1 MLRVRVSTPIRAAV
15 LNSAPGELELEEL
28 HIDDPEPDEV
38 LIRVLYAGLC
48 HSDLHEIDG
57 TFAADTPIVLG
68 HEVVGEV
75 VKVGS
80 AAIEFGIG
88 STVVTCLSVYCGSCQ
103 YCLVGQQT
111 LCERRMELQQVRAR
125 PKLTNSR
132 GSAVRATA
140 GIGGFAEMVLVHKN
154 SAVVIPS
161 DVRPQTASVLGCAA
175 TTGMGSVLHSAG
187 VRPGQ
192 GVAVLG
198 LGGIGFSVI
207 QAARIAGA
215 GQIIGVDLVS
225 HKLELAKVFGAT
237 DVVNAREVDPVETVR
252 ELTDGGSH
260 HSFEAVG
267 TGPTAAQAFAMLRPG
282 GVATVLGMI
291 PDEHS
296 IPLRGSELFLQ
307 EKTLR
312 GSFMGSNHFK
322 VDIPMYLELDRAG
335 LLNLDGLVTA
345 EFSLDT
351 INKGF
356 EALAT
361 GNEIR
366 VVVRIGAR

>member
-1 MLRVRVSTPIRAAV
+1 MQWVRVSTPIKAAV
-15 LNSAPGELELEEL
+15 LNSAPGSLDLEEL

-57 TFAADTPIVLG
+57 TFQADTPIVLG

-80 AAIEFGIG
+80 AATEFSIG

-103 YCLVGQQT
+103 YCLVGRQT
-111 LCERRMELQQVRAR
+111 LCGRRMELQQLRPR

-132 GSAVRATA
+132 GFAVRPTA

-154 SAVVIPS
+154 SAVAIPP
-161 DVRPQTASVLGCAA
+161 DIRPQTASVLGCAV
-175 TTGMGSVLHSAG
+175 TPGMGAVLHSAG

-192 GVAVLG
+192 IVAVLG
-198 LGGIGFSVI
+198 LGGVGFSVI
-207 QAARIAGA
+207 QAARVAGA
-215 GQIIGVDLVS
+215 GQIIGVDVVS
-225 HKLELAKVFGAT
+225 YKLEQAMAFGAT
-237 DVVNAREVDPVETVR
+237 DVVNAGETDPVEAVR
-252 ELTDGGSH
+252 GFTNGGSH

-267 TGPTAAQAFAMLRPG
+267 SGATTAQAFAMLRPG

-291 PDEHS
+291 PDDHS

-322 VDIPMYLELDRAG
+322 MDIPMYLGLSRAG
-335 LLNLDGLVTA
+335 SLNLDGLVTA

-351 INKGF
+351 INEGF

-361 GNEIR
+361 GEEIR